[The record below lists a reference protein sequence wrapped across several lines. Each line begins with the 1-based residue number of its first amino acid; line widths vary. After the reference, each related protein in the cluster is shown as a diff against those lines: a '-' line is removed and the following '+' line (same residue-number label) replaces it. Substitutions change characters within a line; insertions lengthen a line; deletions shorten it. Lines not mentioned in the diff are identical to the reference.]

1 MFTTRKIGSMYRRQ
15 LQLQTLELRQLMA
28 VDAVQQPEPPAW
40 VELAEG
46 EDAPMADFSLV
57 DVNPNSATYNQSIS
71 PRQYLGKMS
80 AWYFGHAT

>member
-1 MFTTRKIGSMYRRQ
+1 MYRRH
-15 LQLQTLELRQLMA
+15 LELQMLEARQMMA
-28 VDAVQQPEPPAW
+28 ADAVQQAEPPAW

-57 DVNPNSATYNQSIS
+57 DVNPNSPSYNQSIS
-71 PRQYLGKMS
+71 PRQYIGKMS